1 MAEPAELRAQ
11 LKRRLARL
19 GGQVT
24 ALEKMVDQGEKW
36 EKMLELAAAVEGA
49 ADQVTAD
56 LFEGYMDSLGSKA
69 SKDARRV
76 LSLILRRLEAVS

>member
-1 MAEPAELRAQ
+1 MTELQAQ

-24 ALEKMVDQGEKW
+24 ALSQMVDKGEDW

-49 ADQVTAD
+49 TDRVTAD
-56 LFEGYMDSLGSKA
+56 LFEGYLDSLGSKA
-69 SKDARRV
+69 SKDARKV
-76 LSLILRRLEAVS
+76 LSLVLKRL

>member
-1 MAEPAELRAQ
+1 MATEVQDQ

-24 ALEKMVDQGEKW
+24 ALAGMVDKSEDW
-36 EKMLELAAAVEGA
+36 EKMLELSAAVEGA

-56 LFEGYMDSLGSKA
+56 LFEGYLDSLDNKT

-76 LSLILRRLEAVS
+76 LSLVLKRL

>member
-1 MAEPAELRAQ
+1 MTDLQAK

-24 ALEKMVDQGEKW
+24 ALGKMVDQGEKW

-49 ADQVTAD
+49 ADQVTSD
-56 LFEGYMDSLGSKA
+56 LFEGYMDSLGSKT
-69 SKDARRV
+69 SKDARKV
-76 LSLILRRLEAVS
+76 LALVLRRL

>member
-1 MAEPAELRAQ
+1 MPTELQNQ

-24 ALEKMVDQGEKW
+24 ALAGMVDKGEKW

-56 LFEGYMDSLGSKA
+56 LFEGYLDSLGTKA
-69 SKDARRV
+69 SKDARKV
-76 LSLILRRLEAVS
+76 LNLVLRRL